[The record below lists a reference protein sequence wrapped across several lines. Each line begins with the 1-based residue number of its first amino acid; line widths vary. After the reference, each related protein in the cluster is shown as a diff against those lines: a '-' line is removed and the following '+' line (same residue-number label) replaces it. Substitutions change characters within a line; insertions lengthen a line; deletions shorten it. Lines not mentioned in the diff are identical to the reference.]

1 MAIEIAAQQFNSTS
15 TLLLHVSDSNSSNQ
29 LRSTSDAKNL
39 IDWGAEVI
47 VSTVP
52 WPEADTVAV
61 LGGQAKIPVLSLAAN
76 PPLALAPRPFLVRV
90 SYPDSGQ
97 VQCLADLVKSYNWR
111 RVIALYEDD
120 AYGSIYATI
129 ALLSNYLRDVGSDIA
144 YGAAFPPM
152 GSLPD
157 PKAAVRRELERVRR
171 QLPKVYIIVRASSLL
186 TVHLFQEAK
195 RLGMTAKGH
204 VWITNDDITTLFDS
218 ALPPSFLSS
227 YMQGVVG
234 IKIYFNET
242 TDSYRDFHTK
252 FRQGYESSYGKEGEK
267 YVDPGVLALR
277 AYDALRV
284 IARAASETAKQR
296 KTLFEGILSCQF
308 TGLSGPISFRKDGSL
323 AEGKGSPA
331 FRVVNVVGKSYKEL
345 GFWLKGSGFVNEV
358 GDMGLGRPAVDVLGP
373 VYWPGGPWRV
383 PGGWGRQRI
392 GVPARTAF
400 DQFVKVEYDET
411 GKVRAVTGFCIAV
424 FKETLKRLKYDLEYE
439 FIPLDGT
446 YDELIS
452 LVTLK
457 VLDAVVGDVTILAKR
472 SANVTFTQPF
482 LGSGLS
488 MLVRVKPDHETLML
502 TKPFSKAVWA
512 LIFAT
517 LIYTG
522 IIIWY
527 LEHEKNPEFHGPWWT
542 QLGATL
548 WLIFCSIFHAHGTV
562 YSCYA
567 KTVVIPWLF
576 VVMILA
582 SSYTNTLSSIMTNQK
597 LEPVVDHRKVGCD
610 GDSFV
615 VKYLQDVLGYKE
627 QMIEKLRA
635 VENYS
640 KAFESGNITAAYLET
655 PYLPV
660 FLSRHDGYA
669 VYGETHWLGG
679 FGFVF
684 QKGSPVA
691 ADISGAILEL
701 NEDGTLKQL
710 EKKWFSFSLSNCPS
724 PDYNDGKTDSL
735 SLDHVWVLFLFTG
748 GISTTVFLLFIARL
762 IQRNLT
768 SHQQADAPP
777 GERFRRLLRSLMSKS
792 KKLWRSMMFWE
803 KNEAQL
809 SSVPITP
816 SQGENG
822 IAMGF
827 GTTNNVEIE
836 YHDDDLTAAGP
847 PPHHG

>member
-1 MAIEIAAQQFNSTS
+1 MRLNA
-15 TLLLHVSDSNSSNQ
+15 
-29 LRSTSDAKNL
+29 AKNL

-61 LGGQAKIPVLSLAAN
+61 LGSQAKIPVLSLAAN

-120 AYGSIYATI
+120 AYGSISTTI
-129 ALLSNYLRDVGSDIA
+129 ALFSNYLRDVGSDIA

-152 GSLPD
+152 DSLPD
-157 PKAAVRRELERVRR
+157 PKAAVRRELDRVRS

-204 VWITNDDITTLFDS
+204 VWVTNDDITTLFDS

-284 IARAASETAKQR
+284 IACAASETVKQH
-296 KTLFEGILSCQF
+296 KTLLEGILSCKF
-308 TGLSGPISFRKDGSL
+308 IGLSGPISFRKDGSL
-323 AEGKGSPA
+323 AGGKGSPA
-331 FRVVNVVGKSYKEL
+331 FRVVNVVGKTYKEL
-345 GFWLKGSGFVNEV
+345 GFWLKGSGFVNEE
-358 GDMGLGRPAVDVLGP
+358 GEMSLGRPAVDVLGP

-383 PGGWGRQRI
+383 PGGWGRLRI
-392 GVPARTAF
+392 GVPARTSF

-411 GKVRAVTGFCIAV
+411 GKVRAVAGFCIDV
-424 FKETLKRLKYDLEYE
+424 FKETLKRLKYELEYD

-452 LVTLK
+452 LVTSK

-472 SANVTFTQPF
+472 SKNITFTEPF

-488 MLVRVKPDHETLML
+488 MLVRVKRDHKTFML

-512 LIFAT
+512 LIFVT

-527 LEHEKNPEFHGPWWT
+527 LEHEKNPEFHGPWRT

-548 WLIFCSIFHAHGTV
+548 WLIFSSIFYAHGRI
-562 YSCYA
+562 YSSYTR
-567 KTVVIPWLF
+567 TVVIPWLF
-576 VVMILA
+576 VVLILI
-582 SSYTNTLSSIMTNQK
+582 SCYTATLSSIMTNQK
-597 LEPVVDHRKVGCD
+597 LEPMVDHKRVGCN

-627 QMIEKLRA
+627 QMIERIGA
-635 VENYS
+635 AENYP

-655 PYLPV
+655 PYLRV
-660 FLSRHDGYA
+660 FLSQHDGYA
-669 VYGETHWLGG
+669 VYGETHRLGG

-684 QKGSPVA
+684 QKGSPIA

-701 NEDGTLKQL
+701 AEDGRLKQL
-710 EKKWFSFSLSNCPS
+710 ETKWFFFPLSNCPS
-724 PDYNDGKTDSL
+724 PDNNDGKTDSL
-735 SLDHVWVLFLFTG
+735 SLDHFWELFLFTG
-748 GISTTVFLLFIARL
+748 GTSTTVFLLCIARL
-762 IQRNLT
+762 LQRNLT

-777 GERFRRLLRSLMSKS
+777 REWLRRLWRSLMSKS
-792 KKLWRSMMFWE
+792 KKLWRAMMFWE

-809 SSVPITP
+809 SSLPITS
-816 SQGENG
+816 SQAENDV
-822 IAMGF
+822 AMGF
-827 GTTNNVEIE
+827 ETIDNVEIDS
-836 YHDDDLTAAGP
+836 HDNDLLPAE
-847 PPHHG
+847 PPHLG